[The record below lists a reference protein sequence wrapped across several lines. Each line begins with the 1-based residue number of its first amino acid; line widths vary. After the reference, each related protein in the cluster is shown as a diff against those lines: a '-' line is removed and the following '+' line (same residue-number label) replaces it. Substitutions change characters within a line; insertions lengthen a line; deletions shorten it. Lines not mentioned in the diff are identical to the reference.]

1 MAETLRDRVFRWLRV
16 DAQPH
21 LPPGS
26 EAGCEVF
33 RAGLAF
39 LRYRQLVWLLQQL
52 GTLAGLVA
60 VMLLLQGIT
69 SMAVPPKLQKL
80 ASAFT
85 PGLWL
90 GLEAVGFAAF
100 LVQLPFSWL
109 AIRWDWDCRW
119 YLLSGRCLRVQ
130 EGILAFREQTFTL
143 ANIQDVSV
151 RQNPLQRLF
160 GLWDVEVRTAGGG
173 EASPGEELEG
183 HRASLHT
190 ARLQG
195 VEQGARIRDRL
206 LERMAAA
213 RDAGLGETPA
223 GGPPA
228 PGLPAALRRARAAAA
243 ELREALGR

>member
-1 MAETLRDRVFRWLRV
+1 V
-16 DAQPH
+16 DAEPH

-33 RAGLAF
+33 RAGLAY
-39 LRYRQLVWLLQQL
+39 LRYRQLVWLLTQL

-60 VMLLLQGIT
+60 VMLFLQGIT
-69 SMAVPPKLQKL
+69 AMTVPPKLQKL

-90 GLEAVGFAAF
+90 GLEAAGFAAF

-119 YLLSGRCLRVQ
+119 YLLSDRCLRVQ

-183 HRASLHT
+183 HGASLHT
-190 ARLQG
+190 ARLRG
-195 VEQGARIRDRL
+195 VEHGARIRDRL
-206 LERMAAA
+206 LEKMAAS
-213 RDAGLGETPA
+213 RDAGLGEASEASPSPA
-223 GGPPA
+223 GLA
-228 PGLPAALRRARAAAA
+228 EALRRARGEAAA
-243 ELREALGR
+243 LREALGR

>member
-1 MAETLRDRVFRWLRV
+1 MAEALRDRVFRWLRV
-16 DAQPH
+16 EAGPH

-39 LRYRQLVWLLQQL
+39 LRYRQLVWLLGQL

-69 SMAVPPKLQKL
+69 LMAVPPKLQKL

-90 GLEAVGFAAF
+90 GLEAVGFMAF
-100 LVQLPFSWL
+100 VVQLPFSWL

-119 YLLSGRCLRVQ
+119 YLLSDRCLRIQ

-143 ANIQDVSV
+143 ANIQDVQV

-173 EASPGEELEG
+173 EAAHGEELEG
-183 HRASLHT
+183 HGASLHT
-190 ARLQG
+190 ARLRG

-206 LERMAAA
+206 LAKMAAS
-213 RDAGLGETPA
+213 RDAGLGEAPA
-223 GGPPA
+223 RAWPQT
-228 PGLPAALRRARAAAA
+228 GLPEALRRARTEAAA
-243 ELREALGR
+243 LREVLGR